1 MNDDDHVPAQNLP
14 RAEQRWTA
22 SAFVLVAMAIPFL
35 LPARYAAGT
44 AWLLPA
50 IEGLV
55 LLTLIVVDPGRI
67 DRPGRWV
74 RALSVGLVVAIAAGA
89 AWAAARLVWDLL
101 HGDPQTEAANQL
113 LVAGALVWLQ
123 TVIAFAFLYW
133 ELDGGGPV
141 NRHLRP
147 AEHPDLAFPQH
158 LEPRLAPSGWRP
170 VFFDYLYLALTNA
183 TAFSPTDVMPLSRR
197 AKLAMASQSLLSI
210 VILSLV
216 VANAVN
222 LLD

>member
-74 RALSVGLVVAIAAGA
+74 RSLSVRLVVAIAAGA
-89 AWAAARLVWDLL
+89 AWGAGRLV
-101 HGDPQTEAANQL
+101 
-113 LVAGALVWLQ
+113 
-123 TVIAFAFLYW
+123 
-133 ELDGGGPV
+133 
-141 NRHLRP
+141 
-147 AEHPDLAFPQH
+147 
-158 LEPRLAPSGWRP
+158 
-170 VFFDYLYLALTNA
+170 
-183 TAFSPTDVMPLSRR
+183 
-197 AKLAMASQSLLSI
+197 
-210 VILSLV
+210 
-216 VANAVN
+216 
-222 LLD
+222 